1 MEELQGATSIDQY
14 DAAKSKI
21 DAQNSMLDQLGVN
34 STKRSVGVGKE
45 LYEETATSMADSAIY
60 GNKFTERGQIN
71 AAAVDLEKQSRVQ
84 PGNEKYDKMP
94 RPYFKD
100 ENSGKYYDYE
110 GATYANSHKSKG
122 HENDKDIVIPQDI
135 KDEFSRR
142 TKGKVTDNSI
152 ITGEAPG
159 KLNTTDMAGA
169 VINRSVDTSKMLD
182 QSKCDSQRMS
192 PPQCMAGAGVT
203 SNQTT
208 PSVTSSIFN
217 NLKNG
222 VDSLGT
228 VVSPLLNKQPV
239 TPEVTNQLQ
248 GDNKQSVTPTD
259 TKQPVTPG
267 DNKQSVTPTDTKQPV
282 ATDTDNV
289 KTPPTQDVGTEIKTS
304 IGTLGPLLKTPPKQ
318 EDDTNQLPGD
328 KQNDSFKVLK
338 SVQPPPAAEVTNQL
352 SSDNVTQPPM
362 VDNITQPPPA
372 AEVTNQ
378 LSSDNVTQPPPAAE
392 AISQSTNQLPSDK
405 QNDSFKVLKSV
416 PPPSNIAPIN
426 SDVTKFSKDINKT
439 YTDIGNNAYK
449 SNVSLLN
456 NINTNH
462 DAQRQENVYTGITQQ
477 QPDISTV
484 GGNNATA
491 NQNPS
496 DFVRN
501 LISDVLPA

>member
-34 STKRSVGVGKE
+34 STKRAVGVGKE
-45 LYEETATSMADSAIY
+45 LYEDTATSMADSAIY

-94 RPYFKD
+94 RTYFKD

-110 GATYANSHKSKG
+110 GATYANAHKSKG
-122 HENDKDIVIPQDI
+122 HENDKDIDIPQNI
-135 KDEFSRR
+135 KDEFARR

-152 ITGEAPG
+152 ISGEAPG
-159 KLNTTDMAGA
+159 KLNTADMAGT
-169 VINRSVDTSKMLD
+169 VINRPVDTSKILD
-182 QSKCDSQRMS
+182 QSKCDSQNMV
-192 PPQCMAGAGVT
+192 PPQCVAGAGAT

-208 PSVTSSIFN
+208 PSGISSAFT
-217 NLKNG
+217 NLKNSAI
-222 VDSLGT
+222 SLGST
-228 VVSPLLNKQPV
+228 LSNKQPA

-248 GDNKQSVTPTD
+248 GDNKQPVTPTD
-259 TKQPVTPG
+259 TKQPA
-267 DNKQSVTPTDTKQPV
+267 

-318 EDDTNQLPGD
+318 EDDTKQLPGD
-328 KQNDSFKVLK
+328 KQSDSFKVLK

-362 VDNITQPPPA
+362 VDNITQPPA
-372 AEVTNQ
+372 TSEVTNQ
-378 LSSDNVTQPPPAAE
+378 LSSDNVTQPPMATE
-392 AISQSTNQLPSDK
+392 AISQSTNQLPGDK

-449 SNVSLLN
+449 ANVSLLN

-462 DAQRQENVYTGITQQ
+462 DAQQQEKVYTGITQQ
-477 QPDISTV
+477 QPDISTG